1 MYRFLNAVLRNRPA
15 GFAAVIWLAITLVP
29 YAALA
34 GSPFYLTAERS
45 FSNTEAPSIRLD
57 YTVTDQPM
65 LIRVLKADNLE
76 NFLDGQF
83 NVSRSYEQP
92 VSELN
97 PGHYFAKGLNHAQ
110 SPLKLLRG
118 MLDVEFRKS
127 LKDTA
132 FSGSVLTVTDKPLAA
147 VPQQILVAP
156 PKGFRVVKEAY
167 LDLLRNGQQTHDL
180 GWWFNEDTWS
190 EHRYKVRQIALE
202 PLPDG
207 LYLLQAVQGKT
218 EAQCLIQVSSLA
230 VQVKQSSAQLL
241 VRAMNRDLQALANA
255 KVSIRDG
262 RGRWQTLPGTTD
274 AAGELR
280 FDNPDGVLDG
290 KLLVGSMRRP
300 PSRARRCEPR

>member
-1 MYRFLNAVLRNRPA
+1 MAGDNAGA
-15 GFAAVIWLAITLVP
+15 

-180 GWWFNEDTWS
+180 AG
-190 EHRYKVRQIALE
+190 
-202 PLPDG
+202 G
-207 LYLLQAVQGKT
+207 LTRIPGANTATKSARLR
-218 EAQCLIQVSSLA
+218 SSRCRTA
-230 VQVKQSSAQLL
+230 CTCCKRCKA
-241 VRAMNRDLQALANA
+241 RPKRNA
-255 KVSIRDG
+255 
-262 RGRWQTLPGTTD
+262 
-274 AAGELR
+274 
-280 FDNPDGVLDG
+280 
-290 KLLVGSMRRP
+290 
-300 PSRARRCEPR
+300 